1 MPVILTNTAA
11 NTSLRYLNENSSTQ
25 SSNLAKISS
34 GKRIERASDDAAG
47 LATSTQ
53 LKSDIASYKQA
64 ATNTDQA
71 ISVLQTAD
79 GAAARIGDIL
89 QRMVSLATQA
99 ISGSV
104 NDTGRTYIDAEYQE
118 LLTEI
123 DAIVGAT
130 TFGNTTLLDGTYSQE
145 FLVGGDGSAAGAAN
159 NRITIA
165 ITGLDTTTLA
175 INGGDLTSAANAETA
190 YEALSGDPAAG
201 TDGALGAL
209 ANVRANL
216 GAGISRFEFRADVIA
231 TSLENLQAA
240 NSSIE
245 DADIAEAQT
254 AFTNSQTLTNA
265 AIAALGRANQ
275 LPQELLRLLQ

>member
-1 MPVILTNTAA
+1 MPVISTNTAA
-11 NTSLRYLNENSSTQ
+11 NTSLRYLNENSAQQ

-64 ATNTDQA
+64 ATNADQA

-79 GAAARIGDIL
+79 GAAARVSDIL

-104 NDTGRTYIDAEYQE
+104 NDTGRAYIDAEYQE

-130 TFGNTTLLDGTYSQE
+130 TFGNSTLLDGTYSQE

-159 NRITIA
+159 NRITVTIL
-165 ITGLDTTTLA
+165 GLDTTTLA

-190 YEALSGDPAAG
+190 YTALSGDPTAG
-201 TDGALGAL
+201 TDGALGLL

-254 AFTNSQTLTNA
+254 DFTNSQTLTNA